1 MSPEAQ
7 IRNAIL
13 SLFSGGVYFD
23 TARLDAGKPVG
34 IISRIG
40 GNPVNFLE
48 ATKPSKRHI
57 KYQINV
63 FAESRLQADS
73 IGRQVEDA
81 LVAQL
86 DGYVEGG
93 MASTYDE
100 TGNLYGTRQ
109 DFSFWFDT

>member
-13 SLFSGGVYFD
+13 PLLSGGVYFD
-23 TARLDAGKPVG
+23 TANIGASRPLA

-40 GNPVNFLE
+40 GAPVNFLE

-57 KYQINV
+57 MYQINV

-81 LVAQL
+81 LVSQL
-86 DGYVEGG
+86 KGYVEGG
-93 MASTYDE
+93 MDSTYDD
-100 TGNLYGTRQ
+100 TANIYGTRQ
-109 DFSFWFDT
+109 DFSFWFNT

>member
-7 IRNAIL
+7 VRNTIL
-13 SLFSGGVYFD
+13 SIVSGGVFFD
-23 TARLDAGKPVG
+23 TANLGAAKPLA

-48 ATKPSKRHI
+48 ASKPSKRHI
-57 KYQINV
+57 RYQINV
-63 FAESRLQADS
+63 FAETRLQADS
-73 IGRQVEDA
+73 IGRQIEDA

-93 MASTYDE
+93 MVSLYDD
-100 TGNLYGTRQ
+100 TANLYGTRQ
-109 DFSFWFDT
+109 DFSFWFNT